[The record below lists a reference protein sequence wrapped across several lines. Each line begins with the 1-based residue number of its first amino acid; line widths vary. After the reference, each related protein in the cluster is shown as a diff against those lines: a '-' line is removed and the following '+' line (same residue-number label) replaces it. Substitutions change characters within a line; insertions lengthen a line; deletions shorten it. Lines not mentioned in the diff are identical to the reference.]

1 MSYYINE
8 ECIGCTICAKK
19 CPVPCIW
26 GDEAGVFAKAQVLH
40 IIEPGECIDCGVC
53 ASYCPVDCIHNERGV
68 IETKVEAKHRPIAVV
83 EEENCTG
90 CEWCVDACPF
100 DCIEMV
106 IGGDDPAKEFFKVAR
121 VTRMKDC
128 VG

>member
-1 MSYYINE
+1 MSYFINE

-26 GDEAGVFAKAQVLH
+26 GDETGVSAKTKDRH
-40 IIEPGECIDCGVC
+40 IIEPGVCIDCGVC
-53 ASYCPVDCIHNERGV
+53 ASYCPVDCIHNDRGV
-68 IETKVEAKHRPIAVV
+68 VETKIEAKHRPVALVQ
-83 EEENCTG
+83 EKNCTG

-106 IGGDDPAKEFFKVAR
+106 IGGDDPATEFFKVAR
-121 VTRMKDC
+121 VSRMKDC